1 MAHSRL
7 VKDVM
12 VPAVRLPSN
21 SYAVDALRS
30 MMEAHAEY
38 GVICDESGTPSS
50 IISRDQLRVAKPGE
64 IVQALATHIPYP
76 VTVRS
81 DDSLSSMIEML
92 AENTPHT
99 YDSVDIIVQMGDV
112 IEGIVPHQV
121 IEQDIWG
128 TFENACLRPPLTSS
142 IRTTGNPRTK
152 PPEKVVYRCSIC
164 YREREIEY
172 KKFSRTNP
180 PVCHGQPMVFVT
192 YKF

>member
-21 SYAVDALRS
+21 SYAIDALRS

-38 GVICDESGTPSS
+38 GVICDESGSPSS
-50 IISRDQLRVAKPGE
+50 IISRAQLQVAKPDE
-64 IVQALATHIPYP
+64 IIQAFATHIPYP

-81 DDSLSSMIEML
+81 DDSLSGMIQML
-92 AENTPHT
+92 AENIAHT
-99 YDSVDIIVQMGDV
+99 YDSADIIVQMGDA
-112 IEGIVPHQV
+112 IEGIVPHKA
-121 IEQDIWG
+121 IERYVLDIP
-128 TFENACLRPPLTSS
+128 ENACLRPSPTSS
-142 IRTTGNPRTK
+142 IRTTGNPRTR

-164 YREREIEY
+164 YKEKEIEY